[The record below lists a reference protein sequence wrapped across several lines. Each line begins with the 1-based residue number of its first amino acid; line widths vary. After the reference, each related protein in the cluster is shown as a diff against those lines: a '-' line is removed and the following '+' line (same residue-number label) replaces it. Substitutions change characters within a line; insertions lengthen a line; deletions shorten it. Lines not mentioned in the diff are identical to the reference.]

1 MAASPWSDRIGRRVW
16 VMAGAAVQ
24 ILGTVISCSAY
35 STGQL
40 IAGRVLIVRL
50 FFFFLTG
57 TSLTVPIGCR

>member
-24 ILGTVISCSAY
+24 IVGTIISTSAY

-40 IAGRVLIVRL
+40 IAGRVLIVSH
-50 FFFFLTG
+50 
-57 TSLTVPIGCR
+57 TSQ